1 MGDPC
6 LEFWNNLCHIDLMEE
21 WVYYNYWLWSWALG
35 PVFGLLIFLYDC
47 LSGFFFPCVPPCL
60 VTRDTTPLY
69 THIYIRT

>member
-47 LSGFFFPCVPPCL
+47 FTGFFFPCVC
-60 VTRDTTPLY
+60 RC
-69 THIYIRT
+69 IYIQSVD